1 MGFAVYNQFYK
12 SCVGPEVVDRPYQS
26 KDDRADSAD
35 RPARAKG
42 KVCDH
47 VIIPKT
53 AFYRDPHIYKGSKEP
68 EDCDAKRD
76 DEVGLH
82 MEGACRHQ
90 EATRSLA
97 IG

>member
-1 MGFAVYNQFYK
+1 ML
-12 SCVGPEVVDRPYQS
+12 DRPYQA

-53 AFYRDPHIYKGSKEP
+53 AFYRDAHIYERPKEP

-82 MEGACRHQ
+82 REDACRPQ

-97 IG
+97 IN